1 MSRQYNT
8 NIINSAIQRALNIT
22 RHDALKKVEKSKNER
37 VTFAITYH
45 LQLPS
50 ISSILNKHWKTMTK
64 DPRITRITK
73 IFQKPPM
80 VALKQPSNL
89 KKMLCHAELPA
100 QRQRDWDEKMQPR
113 WLYNMPLHPL
123 F

>member
-1 MSRQYNT
+1 
-8 NIINSAIQRALNIT
+8 
-22 RHDALKKVEKSKNER
+22 
-37 VTFAITYH
+37 
-45 LQLPS
+45 
-50 ISSILNKHWKTMTK
+50 MTK

-89 KKMLCHAELPA
+89 KKMLCHAELSA

>member
-1 MSRQYNT
+1 
-8 NIINSAIQRALNIT
+8 
-22 RHDALKKVEKSKNER
+22 
-37 VTFAITYH
+37 
-45 LQLPS
+45 
-50 ISSILNKHWKTMTK
+50 MTK

-100 QRQRDWDEKMQPR
+100 QRQSD
-113 WLYNMPLHPL
+113 
-123 F
+123 